1 MPLDPTP
8 VPSELRGTRLALL
21 VSGGIAAYKM
31 VDLASALTQ
40 AGCHVRVAMTPSAT
54 RFVGPPSFQGVTGN
68 PVLTGLWP
76 GDGAAEPHVAL
87 GDWAQLI
94 LLAPA
99 TAHIV
104 GRLAGGR
111 SSDIV
116 TATVLAARC
125 PVVVAPAM
133 NDAMWSKPAVR
144 ENLETLRHRSV
155 TIVQPESG
163 HLASG
168 HVGTGRLA
176 SAAHILEAMTEA
188 VRGRYDLAGK
198 RVVVTAG
205 GTREPIDPV
214 RFISN
219 YSSGK
224 MGFAIA
230 SGAAGR
236 GAPGLLGTTDSH
248 SAHHGV
254 EVKEVTSA
262 DEMLAELRPAL
273 RGADLLV
280 MAAAVADFRP
290 ARLAEAKIRREDT
303 AKLSLELES
312 IPDLVAT
319 LGADKELADVFRVGF
334 AAEDSELSHKAVEKM
349 KCKRLDAI
357 VANDIS
363 LKDSGFGRDHN
374 AGIVFFSDGKRHELD
389 KMTKREMA
397 DHILDLVVPRLKKTY
412 EVRFRAFGTKSA
424 KSRLAFRA
432 FGANGAF
439 GAAAVAATQPN

>member
-8 VPSELRGTRLALL
+8 VPDELHGLRLALL
-21 VSGGIAAYKM
+21 VSGGIAAYKL

-40 AGCHVRVAMTPSAT
+40 AGCQVRVAMTPSAM
-54 RFVGPPSFQGVTGN
+54 RFVGAPSFQGVTGN
-68 PVLTGLWP
+68 PVLTGLWS
-76 GDGAAEPHVAL
+76 GDASPEPHVAL

-99 TAHIV
+99 TANVI
-104 GRLAGGR
+104 GRVASGR
-111 SSDIV
+111 SDDIV

-133 NDAMWSKPAVR
+133 NDAMWSKAAVQ
-144 ENLETLRHRSV
+144 ENVATLRHRGV
-155 TIVQPESG
+155 TVVEPETG

-176 SAAHILEAMTEA
+176 DASKLLDAMADA
-188 VRGRYDLAGK
+188 VRSRYDLAG
-198 RVVVTAG
+198 RHVIVSAG

-230 SGAAGR
+230 AAAADR
-236 GAPGLLGTTDSH
+236 GARVTLVTTANHPS
-248 SAHHGV
+248 HHGV
-254 EVKEVTSA
+254 EMRQVATA
-262 DEMLAELRPAL
+262 DEMLAELRSEMK
-273 RGADLLV
+273 GADLLM

-290 ARLAEAKIRREDT
+290 AKTVASKIRREDT
-303 AKLSLELES
+303 PKLTLELES
-312 IPDLVAT
+312 LPDLVAT
-319 LGADKELADVFRVGF
+319 LGQQKDAEGVFRVGF
-334 AAEDSELSHKAVEKM
+334 AAEDSDLSTKGLEKM
-349 KCKRLDAI
+349 KRKGLHAI

-363 LKDSGFGRDHN
+363 RKDIGFGSDNN
-374 AGIVFFSDGKRHELD
+374 AGVVMFSDGSNHELE

-397 DHILDLVVPRLKKTY
+397 DRILDLVVPRLKN
-412 EVRFRAFGTKSA
+412 R
-424 KSRLAFRA
+424 
-432 FGANGAF
+432 
-439 GAAAVAATQPN
+439 